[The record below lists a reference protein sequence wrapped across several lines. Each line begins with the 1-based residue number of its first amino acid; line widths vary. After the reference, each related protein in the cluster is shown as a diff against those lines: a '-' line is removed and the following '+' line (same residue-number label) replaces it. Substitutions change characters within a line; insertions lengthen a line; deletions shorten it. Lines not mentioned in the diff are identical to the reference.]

1 MLKKNVL
8 LVLGAG
14 GHGKSV
20 AEAALLSGKW
30 KKVVFADD
38 SWPQKTDI
46 AGFPIVTNI
55 NSIPDILSDI
65 SAAIPAVGNNQLR
78 QKWFQLLEN
87 LSIPIATVV
96 HPSAIISS
104 NAEIGEGVTI
114 MAGCVVGFDV
124 KVGDGAIINMAA
136 SIDHDTHIGEFAHL
150 SVGVKVVGNKKIDSL
165 SFLSAGSVVTHSM

>member
-1 MLKKNVL
+1 M
-8 LVLGAG
+8 
-14 GHGKSV
+14 
-20 AEAALLSGKW
+20 E
-30 KKVVFADD
+30 KVVFADH

-55 NSIPDILSDI
+55 NSIPDI
-65 SAAIPAVGNNQLR
+65 AIRYFCCNSCCGITSSR

-165 SFLSAGSVVTHSM
+165 SFLPAGSVITHSM